1 MPTDELEI
9 LTRKLE
15 FLRLESKRIDEE
27 KTKVKKEIIDLKKS
41 KIRLGDR
48 LCISNPT
55 CSGYHNNIDSDSIGT
70 VMRVTNKRICILT
83 DNVNKTNRVPKNVSR
98 I

>member
-15 FLRLESKRIDEE
+15 DLRLESKRIDEE

-41 KIRLGDR
+41 KISLGDR
-48 LCISNPT
+48 VRISNPT
-55 CSGYHNNIDSDSIGT
+55 FSKYHNNIESDSIGT
-70 VMRVTNKRICILT
+70 VTRVTNKRICILT
-83 DNVNKTNRVPKNVSR
+83 DNGNKTNRVPKNVSR

>member
-15 FLRLESKRIDEE
+15 DLRLESKRIDEE

-41 KIRLGDR
+41 KIRLRDR
-48 LCISNPT
+48 VRISNPT
-55 CSGYHNNIDSDSIGT
+55 FSEYHNNIDSDSIGT
-70 VMRVTNKRICILT
+70 VTRVTNKRICILT
-83 DNVNKTNRVPKNVSR
+83 DNGNKTNRVLKNVSR

>member
-15 FLRLESKRIDEE
+15 DLRLESKRIDEE

-41 KIRLGDR
+41 KIGLGDR
-48 LCISNPT
+48 VRISNPT
-55 CSGYHNNIDSDSIGT
+55 FSEYHNNIESDSIST
-70 VMRVTNKRICILT
+70 VTRVTNKRICILT
-83 DNVNKTNRVPKNVSR
+83 DNGDKTNRVPKNVFR